1 MAFDAEAFRKEATDL
16 GIPKEKIDAVIA
28 EQSGP
33 GPGNIGPEANRG
45 MLTEVMKQLPE
56 GAQTFPA
63 AKETMMYGAGG
74 LAALGAGYGIYNLYQ
89 QHQDRVLAREKSR
102 LELELLRNQVAGLTA
117 PAAPVAT
124 PAPIAP
130 PAPVAP
136 APVDRN
142 TLAQQR
148 IQAGQAAGL
157 GVPPVAPPVA
167 PTVAPAPVVAA
178 PVAPAPVAPV
188 VAAIVDE
195 APKTAVALET
205 EQPGSKVAE
214 AVARDELA
222 KPAAAQPEAGK
233 VAGAAEPPMRTG
245 SGQPA
250 FPGTGEAR
258 TRMPKGLEFA
268 SAAQVP
274 AGMAFVPNA
283 QYYNTLA
290 NDARS
295 FAAAQDIVR
304 TKGYP
309 TSDKQAREWAS
320 EFLKSTNAP
329 SRTEL
334 KAAGGEKENVKGIFE
349 KFGANKKTAV
359 KVAGVAGALTA
370 ISNLANA
377 QTAGQALEAGA
388 DIAGAV
394 LPPQIQAGLTAL
406 TGTTLASGMLTP
418 AQKAAQQEAFL
429 LGGPEAFSQYA
440 IAQREAERN
449 RRANAPIPDW
459 MKPQAGAGRG
469 FVNPPQRR

>member
-1 MAFDAEAFRKEATDL
+1 MSFNAEQFRKEASEA
-16 GIPKEKIDAVIA
+16 GYSKEEIDAAIA
-28 EQSGP
+28 QQSGP

-63 AKETMMYGAGG
+63 AKDTMMYGAGG

-124 PAPIAP
+124 PAPVVP

-157 GVPPVAPPVA
+157 GVPPVAP
-167 PTVAPAPVVAA
+167 TVAPAPVVVA
-178 PVAPAPVAPV
+178 PVAPAPVAPA

-205 EQPGSKVAE
+205 DQPGSKVAE

-222 KPAAAQPEAGK
+222 KPAAAQPDAGK

-258 TRMPKGLEFA
+258 ARMPKGLEFA

-304 TKGYP
+304 IKGYP

-406 TGTTLASGMLTP
+406 TGTTLAPGTLPPEYIAEMK
-418 AQKAAQQEAFL
+418 QRAAL
-429 LGGPEAFSQYA
+429 LGSPFSA
-440 IAQREAERN
+440 PRGGA
-449 RRANAPIPDW
+449 APIPDW
-459 MKPQAGAGRG
+459 AKPQAGAGRG
-469 FVNPPQRR
+469 FINPPQRR